1 MDFILALPVVPAIG
15 LWKLK
20 GFDFFDSIMTQTC
33 KASRKSLLLPGYS
46 TYTAK
51 EWATLCV
58 MMWLLLDWGIPRG
71 VISDRDRKFLLE
83 FWRGTFQTLGTKLL
97 YSTAWHPQT
106 DGALERKNQTVEIA
120 LQYQAFM
127 HPTDPWSN
135 DIIPLQSVLNNAWTA
150 PIQTSLNEY
159 VTGFR
164 PATDLS
170 ILAGDNYD
178 DLPEVIRKLC
188 HRDAEVAMDFAN
200 NAAK

>member
-1 MDFILALPVVPAIG
+1 LQAYGTTQNSHNTYCPTCQHNRTLRERPYGELQPIWTVSIPYHTIAMDFILALPVVPAIG

-135 DIIPLQSVLNNAWTA
+135 DIIPCNL
-150 PIQTSLNEY
+150 Y
-159 VTGFR
+159 
-164 PATDLS
+164 
-170 ILAGDNYD
+170 
-178 DLPEVIRKLC
+178 
-188 HRDAEVAMDFAN
+188 
-200 NAAK
+200 